1 VNEPTTLEQIIKE
14 CDEDSLAWFP
24 QLADN
29 LFFQAACA
37 AGEAGEMLNEA
48 KKAFRSV
55 DSNTESQRKKIEEES
70 IDVLIYL
77 CCVWG
82 ILGTNVQEVYSA
94 KRAANVKRFG
104 GSTTGSESRVR

>member
-1 VNEPTTLEQIIKE
+1 MNEPTTLEGIIQQ
-14 CDEDSLAWFP
+14 CDDDSHNWFP
-24 QLADN
+24 HLAN
-29 LFFQAACA
+29 NIFYQTACA

-48 KKAFRSV
+48 KKAYRG
-55 DSNTESQRKKIEEES
+55 THTWEEQRKKIEEES

-82 ILGTNVQEVYSA
+82 ILGTNVQEAYSA